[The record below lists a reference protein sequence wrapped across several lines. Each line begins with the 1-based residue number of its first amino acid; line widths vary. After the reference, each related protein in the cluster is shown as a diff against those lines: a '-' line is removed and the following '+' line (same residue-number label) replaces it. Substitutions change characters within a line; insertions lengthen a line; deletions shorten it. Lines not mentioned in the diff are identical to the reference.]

1 MELSITISDV
11 RSPGAPIVFQGDL
24 TAQIRKAQRLGFSQ
38 VELHVRDPKGLD
50 LGSLV
55 QALEGTSL
63 QVSTL
68 GTGQAYTLDG
78 LSFACSD
85 AAVRA
90 EAVKRIKAHIQLAQI
105 LGAKVIIGTIK
116 GRLGS
121 AAEGRQA
128 AYRHVVDSLLCCLEE
143 AERCGVQLCVE
154 AINRYEAD
162 FLNTA
167 AEAVSFI
174 EQFGSKQVGL
184 LLDTFHMNIEE
195 ACLMG
200 PIRQYAEYLFH
211 VHLADSNRLAPGW
224 GHLDFPS
231 LLRELSAAGY
241 RGSLGLEYLPLPSP
255 EESAGQGVTYL
266 RRLPQ
271 G

>member
-1 MELSITISDV
+1 
-11 RSPGAPIVFQGDL
+11 
-24 TAQIRKAQRLGFSQ
+24 
-38 VELHVRDPKGLD
+38 
-50 LGSLV
+50 
-55 QALEGTSL
+55 
-63 QVSTL
+63 
-68 GTGQAYTLDG
+68 
-78 LSFACSD
+78 
-85 AAVRA
+85 
-90 EAVKRIKAHIQLAQI
+90 
-105 LGAKVIIGTIK
+105 VIIGTIK

-128 AYRHVVDSLLCCLEE
+128 AYRHVVDSLRCCLEE